1 MTDEGR
7 LAGKSAWV
15 TGAASGMG
23 AAVARLFAREGA
35 RVALVDI
42 QTAMGEA
49 VAADIR
55 AAGGMATYHDC
66 DVTQE
71 DAVQASM
78 DRAAAAQGGLTHI
91 VNCAGIVHV
100 APLDEYTV
108 EDWDRLMGVNLKS
121 IFLSIKHG
129 ISHLRQQRRSYMVNI
144 ASVGSF
150 IAQGNTPAYI
160 ASKYA
165 VLGLSN
171 NIAVDYA
178 KDGLR
183 CNSVCPGIVDTP
195 MLQFHMNTTP
205 NPEETLRNRLK
216 RVPMG
221 IIITPEDIAK
231 SVLYLSCE
239 DSVGITGTSLVVDG
253 GFIAPAE
260 WETETTRFM
269 DEE

>member
-1 MTDEGR
+1 MTDAGR
-7 LAGKSAWV
+7 LAGQSAWV

-42 QTAMGEA
+42 QTVMGEA

-55 AAGGMATYHDC
+55 AAGGSATYHDC

-71 DAVQASM
+71 DAVQASL
-78 DRAAAAQGGLTHI
+78 DRAAAEQGGLSHI

-100 APLDEYTV
+100 APLDEYAV

-121 IFLSIKHG
+121 IFLSLKHG
-129 ISHLRQQRRSYMVNI
+129 IPHLRRQRRSYMVNI

-195 MLQFHMNTTP
+195 MLQFHMRTTP
-205 NPEETLRNRLK
+205 DPAETLRKRLQ

-221 IIITPEDIAK
+221 IILTPEDIAK

-239 DSVGITGTSLVVDG
+239 DSSGITGTSLVVDG

-260 WETETTRFM
+260 WETDTTRFM

>member
-1 MTDEGR
+1 MNGEGK
-7 LAGKSAWV
+7 LVGKSAWV

-23 AAVARLFAREGA
+23 AAVARRFAQEGA
-35 RVALVDI
+35 SVALIDI
-42 QTAMGEA
+42 QSQKGEGIA
-49 VAADIR
+49 EEIC
-55 AAGGMATYHDC
+55 AAGGLATYHQC

-71 DAVQASM
+71 EAVKNSL
-78 DRAAAAQGGLTHI
+78 DRAASAQGGLTNI

-100 APLDEYTV
+100 SPLDEYSVT
-108 EDWDRLMGVNLKS
+108 DWDQLMGVNLKS

-129 ISHLRQQRRSYMVNI
+129 IPYLREQQRSYMVNI

-171 NIAVDYA
+171 NIALDYA

-195 MLQFHMNTTP
+195 MLQYHMSTTP

-221 IIITPEDIAK
+221 VIIKPEDVAK

-239 DSVGITGTSLVVDG
+239 DSSGITGTSLVVDG

-260 WETETTRFM
+260 WETDTTKFM
-269 DEE
+269 EEQ

>member
-1 MTDEGR
+1 MTCAGR
-7 LAGKSAWV
+7 LTGKSAWV

-35 RVALVDI
+35 HVALIDI
-42 QTAMGEA
+42 QTEMGEA
-49 VAADIR
+49 VTADIR
-55 AAGGMATYHDC
+55 AAGGSATYHDC

-71 DAVQASM
+71 DAVQASL
-78 DRAAAAQGGLTHI
+78 DRAAVEHGGLTNI

-100 APLDEYTV
+100 APLDKYRV
-108 EDWDRLMGVNLKS
+108 EDWDRLMGVNFKS

-129 ISHLRQQRRSYMVNI
+129 IPHLRRQRRSYMVNI

-150 IAQGNTPAYI
+150 IAQGDTPAYI

-195 MLQFHMNTTP
+195 MLQFHMRATP
-205 NPEETLRNRLK
+205 HPEETLRNRLK

-221 IIITPEDIAK
+221 VIITPEDIAK
-231 SVLYLSCE
+231 AVLYLSCE
-239 DSVGITGTSLVVDG
+239 DSTGITGTSLVVDG
-253 GFIAPAE
+253 GFLAPAE
-260 WETETTRFM
+260 WETDTTRFM
-269 DEE
+269 DEA

>member
-1 MTDEGR
+1 MTEGR
-7 LAGKSAWV
+7 LQGKSAWV

-35 RVALVDI
+35 RVALIDI
-42 QTAMGEA
+42 QTEMGEA

-55 AAGGMATYHDC
+55 AAGGMAAYHDC

-71 DAVQASM
+71 EAVQASI
-78 DRAAAAQGGLTHI
+78 DRAAAEQGGLTNI

-100 APLDEYTV
+100 APLDEYSV

-121 IFLSIKHG
+121 IFLSVKHG
-129 ISHLRQQRRSYMVNI
+129 IPHLRQQRRSYMVNI

-171 NIAVDYA
+171 NIALDYA

-195 MLQFHMNTTP
+195 MLQFHMSTTP

-239 DSVGITGTSLVVDG
+239 DSTGITGTSLVVDG

-269 DEE
+269 DKE